1 MRIKFAISAI
11 SVWLISGMLSLAAA
25 QSVAGVFG
33 PTVDADNRE
42 LELRIGAA
50 QDANDDWGSVSR
62 LHYQHGLNDTFRLRG
77 VVQFADPT
85 SGSAEFKFFQAEL
98 LWQTVERTAGG
109 YSAAFRLDA
118 RIAEGDDGA
127 NRLGVNW
134 VHQWSL
140 DGGWTLR
147 AIALTSHEV
156 GPRSRDGLNL
166 AFRSGV
172 SRRLD
177 SGLKLGFEQYSSFGN
192 TDRGLG
198 RFDDQKHTA
207 GPTLSGAVTPD
218 WGWYL
223 GVQFGL
229 SDAANDQ
236 DFKFR
241 LTRRF

>member
-1 MRIKFAISAI
+1 MRTTIAVGAACAWLASAI
-11 SVWLISGMLSLAAA
+11 LSLAAA

-33 PTVDADNRE
+33 PTVNADNRE

-50 QDANDDWGSVSR
+50 QDANDDWSTVSR
-62 LHYQHGLNDTFRLRG
+62 LHYQRGLNDTFRLRG
-77 VVQFADPT
+77 LVQFADP
-85 SGSAEFKFFQAEL
+85 GDGPAEFKFFQAEL
-98 LWQTVERTAGG
+98 LWQTVEQTQSG

-134 VHQWSL
+134 VHQWKL
-140 DGGWTLR
+140 GDGWQVR
-147 AIALTSHEV
+147 AIGLVSREV
-156 GPRSRDGLNL
+156 GSNARDGVNL
-166 AFRSGV
+166 AFRSGI
-172 SRRLD
+172 SRRMAN
-177 SGLKLGFEQYSSFGN
+177 GLKLGFEQYSSLGN
-192 TDRGLG
+192 TDSGLG
-198 RFDDQKHTA
+198 GFDDQKHTA
-207 GPTLSGAVTPD
+207 GPTISGPLNEH

-229 SDAANDQ
+229 SEAANDE